1 MTIQI
6 QQLVLIGSGS
16 LLRLWAGCTVVAF
29 DGFIQ
34 GRNVPASTFNRAIH
48 TTIVLVSRV
57 LKRTPRTGLSREGPC
72 AERDRRNPARCSHR
86 INDFVASWRLL
97 HQGWLAI
104 GKHWAEIQQLAL
116 MTKLCIPSC
125 HTLARAAHEQRCLSL
140 WIERVIPRCLSPGDG
155 LSINLLGKRWAV
167 IQQLDRTDQAMLT

>member
-29 DGFIQ
+29 YGFIQ
-34 GRNVPASTFNRAIH
+34 GINLPASTFNRAIH
-48 TTIVLVSRV
+48 TMIFMVSRV

-72 AERDRRNPARCSHR
+72 AERDRRNPAACSHR
-86 INDFVASWRLL
+86 INHFAASWRLL

-104 GKHWAEIQQLAL
+104 GKYWAEIQQLAL
-116 MTKLCIPSC
+116 MTKFCLPSC
-125 HTLARAAHEQRCLSL
+125 HTMARARHEQRCLSL
-140 WIERVIPRCLSPGDG
+140 WIERVVPRCLSLGDG
-155 LSINLLGKRWAV
+155 LSINLLGK
-167 IQQLDRTDQAMLT
+167 